1 MQTVE
6 IKKVF
11 SNIYE
16 KNLWKNGSGPGSTPK
31 ATDYYRSILIDLITN
46 LEIKTVLDYGCGDW
60 QFSHLVPWEDLIN
73 NYLGVDIVDSV
84 IAENIKKY
92 KSSKVNFQTVTEDW
106 CFPEVDLIICKDVL
120 QHLPNVQVKQ
130 LLEKMKSSSRFMI
143 ITNDIIVDK
152 ETTNSDCSIGKSR
165 PINLSLS
172 PWNYSIQE
180 RFTWE
185 KTKNRI
191 KETVLISN
199 A

>member
-1 MQTVE
+1 MSTLE
-6 IKKVF
+6 IKNVF

-16 KNLWKNGSGPGSTPK
+16 KNLWKNGSGPGSSPK
-31 ATDYYRSILIDLITN
+31 ATDYYRSVLIDILDRLDIQS
-46 LEIKTVLDYGCGDW
+46 VLDYGCGDW
-60 QFSHLVPWEDLIN
+60 QFSHLIPWDKLID

-84 IAENIKKY
+84 VAENIKKY
-92 KSSKVNFQTVTEDW
+92 KSSKINFQTVNEDW
-106 CFPEVDLIICKDVL
+106 SFPKVDLIICKDVL
-120 QHLPNVQVKQ
+120 QHLPNTQVQQ
-130 LLEKMKSSSRFMI
+130 LLEKMKVSSRYMI
-143 ITNDIIVDK
+143 ITNDIVVDN
-152 ETTNSDCSIGKSR
+152 EMTNSDCSVGKSR

-180 RFTWE
+180 KFTWE